1 MDFQIGRRVKK
12 KLVVMKIV
20 LITRYVQWLYR
31 LNNNI
36 NIDKELTK
44 QLEKEEIYW
53 IVLLKRVVQVIC
65 FLSSRGLTLRGSHE
79 EIEAIDNRNYLGILE

>member
-44 QLEKEEIYW
+44 QLEKEEKYW
-53 IVLLKRVVQVIC
+53 IVLLKRVVRAIC
-65 FLSSRGLTLRGSHE
+65 ILSSRGLTFRGSHE
-79 EIEAIDNRNYLGILE
+79 EIEAIDNGNYLGILE